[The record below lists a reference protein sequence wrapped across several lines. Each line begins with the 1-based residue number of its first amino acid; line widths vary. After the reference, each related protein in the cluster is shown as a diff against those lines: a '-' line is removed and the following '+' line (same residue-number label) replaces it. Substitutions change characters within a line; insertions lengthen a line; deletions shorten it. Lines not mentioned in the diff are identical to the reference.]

1 MDLTIHDLAIS
12 ELSKF
17 QISELSNTDEDGVF
31 PFVRV
36 TRKPAP
42 FNNTVDLLMTV
53 RNVAV
58 DSCHLVIV
66 FPNNEILAVPLPS
79 YSYLKLEVM

>member
-1 MDLTIHDLAIS
+1 MDLTIHDLS
-12 ELSKF
+12 TTYLSRF
-17 QISELSNTDEDGVF
+17 QMSELSNSDEIDAF
-31 PFVRV
+31 PFVRI

-42 FNNTVDLLMTV
+42 FNNTVDLLITV

-58 DSCHLVIV
+58 DESHLVIV